1 MGTLLQTFSQWFYPF
16 VWLLGRIILRKII
29 VLEHSLWYA
38 DFYGISLEQTLNN
51 ISIKRM
57 NQHKGELNAG

>member
-16 VWLLGRIILRKII
+16 VWLLGRIILRRII